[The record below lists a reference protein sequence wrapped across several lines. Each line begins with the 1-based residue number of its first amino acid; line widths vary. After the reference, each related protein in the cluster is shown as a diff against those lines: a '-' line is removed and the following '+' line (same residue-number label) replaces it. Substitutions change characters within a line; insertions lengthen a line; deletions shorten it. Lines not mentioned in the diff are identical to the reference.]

1 MISPIVS
8 VIMLT
13 YNRQRYLPEA
23 IQSVLSQTFQKLELL
38 ILDDGSTD
46 NTEALIHQIDD
57 ERIRYFK
64 FDHTAKA
71 SRLRNFG
78 INSSNGQ
85 FIAFIDSDD
94 IWSSEKIQMQADAL
108 NDHATVGYSFTDVIE
123 FANDGTV
130 MKNGIYP
137 KIFNNSFEANLFGM
151 YVESKFVIYP
161 SSLLFR
167 KDCLQTTGLL
177 NELFSWTDND
187 FFHRLAYHY
196 NGFFIN
202 QKLVRIRKHDE
213 NTSSKFGQET
223 VTEMLHM
230 LKSFHTN
237 GMIDDV
243 IFRKM
248 AAHYHYLSGISFLR
262 NNDSEMA
269 KKAFVNCTRY
279 DPINIKAWIR
289 ITLCRLHVRQPS

>member
-1 MISPIVS
+1 MISPNVS

-13 YNRQRYLPEA
+13 YNRERYLPES
-23 IQSVLSQTFQKLELL
+23 IRSVLSQTLQNFELL

-46 NTEALIHQIDD
+46 NTEALIHQIND

-71 SRLRNFG
+71 STLRNFG
-78 INSSNGQ
+78 INKSNGQ

-94 IWSSEKIQMQADAL
+94 IWSSEKIQMQAEAL
-108 NDHATVGYSFTDVIE
+108 NNHPNVGYSFTDVIE

-130 MKNGIYP
+130 IKYGIYP
-137 KIFNNSFEANLFGM
+137 KIFNTSFEASFFGQ
-151 YVESKFVIYP
+151 YVQSKFIIYP
-161 SSLLFR
+161 SSLIFR
-167 KDCLQTTGLL
+167 KDCLQRIGLL

-202 QKLVRIRKHDE
+202 HKLVRIRKHDE
-213 NTSSKFGQET
+213 NTSSRFGQET
-223 VTEMLHM
+223 VMEMLHM
-230 LKSFHTN
+230 LASFHTN
-237 GMIDDV
+237 GMINDV

-262 NNDSEMA
+262 NNNSEMA
-269 KKAFVNCTRY
+269 KKAFVTCTRNN
-279 DPINIKAWIR
+279 PFNIKAWIR
-289 ITLCRLHVRQPS
+289 ITLCHLHVRQPS